1 MMKKYNDRPY
11 IVCHILSSIDGRIS
25 GNLFSAPE
33 TMQAQPIYSRI
44 RKEYDCDA
52 VLNGTVTCA
61 QIYADGY
68 VNHLP
73 KTAEHIIR
81 EDFAVETELKKFAV
95 CVDTEGTL
103 RWSSN
108 IVERGGQRSHVIEIL
123 TGKVSDDYIAYLRR
137 LGISY
142 IFAGENSLD
151 IPLAMKK
158 LKGLFGIDTLMIT
171 GGGVIDWSFL
181 QSDMIDEVSL
191 VVTPVVTGEKNAATV
206 FDQSNFVSGGGAKSL
221 KFSDVKKYDGGI
233 LWLKYITK

>member
-1 MMKKYNDRPY
+1 MKIYNDRPY

-33 TMQAQPIYSRI
+33 AMQAQPIYSTI
-44 RKEYDCDA
+44 RKKYNCDA

-68 VNHLP
+68 IDNLP
-73 KTAEHIIR
+73 KTKESISR
-81 EDFAVETELKKFAV
+81 KDFVAKADENKYVV
-95 CVDTEGTL
+95 CVDTEGVL
-103 RWSSN
+103 RWSRN

-123 TGKVSDDYIAYLRR
+123 TEKVSDDYISYLQK

-142 IFAGENSLD
+142 IFAGKDSFN

-158 LKGLFGIDTLMIT
+158 LKQLFEINTLMIT

-181 QSDMIDEVSL
+181 QAGMIDEVSL
-191 VVTPVVTGEKNAATV
+191 VIAPVVTGEKTAATV
-206 FDQSNFVSGGGAKSL
+206 FDQSEFVSGGVAKPFEL
-221 KFSDVKKYDGGI
+221 ANVQKYNNSI
-233 LWLKYITK
+233 LWLDYKVK